1 MKKIAIALCIVLG
14 CAVAHAQ
21 DYCATSRFDTTDVFT
36 KGQIAIDTVVYG
48 YNIDWQG
55 NGDSLKLEAFY
66 PKNSVDPLA
75 RRPVIML
82 THGGG
87 FVSGSL
93 SGMRDDAMYFA
104 RKGFV
109 AFTIDYRLGWNQVCV
124 PNNTSNVK
132 AIYRANQDARAA
144 MRYMI
149 ANASAYKIDTGR
161 IFLFGKSAGAVNS
174 LVMHFAT
181 EADFEALL
189 PGIADSLGGLNT
201 STNPLTTPFT
211 IKGIATVSG
220 GLPDL
225 SSITAQNMIPLQMFH
240 GTEDIVV
247 PYKTAHPYGCTEFP
261 TLSGSFDI
269 ASRLRMLGGCFEFC
283 FDTDAGHGDVY
294 DGDQALVY
302 KRISHAFKRVLCD
315 DCRQTV
321 YRNKTLISDQ
331 SFSLIASADEEPI
344 ENSPLALYPNPCRDK
359 VAISGVEA
367 RSLTLVDNLG
377 EVVAKIDGAVDM
389 IDMSRYPEGAYLVV
403 VTDRSGST
411 VTRRLM
417 KIDGR

>member
-1 MKKIAIALCIVLG
+1 MKKIAIALFIVLS
-14 CAVAHAQ
+14 CVVAHAQ
-21 DYCATSRFDTTDVFT
+21 DYCNTSRFDTTDVFT

-55 NGDSLKLEAFY
+55 HGDSLKLEVFY

-87 FVSGSL
+87 FVNGNL
-93 SGMRDDAMYFA
+93 GGMRSNALYFA

-132 AIYRANQDARAA
+132 AVYRANQDGRAA
-144 MRYMI
+144 MRYMM
-149 ANASAYKIDTGR
+149 AHASAYKIDTSKV
-161 IFLFGKSAGAVNS
+161 FLFGKSAGAVNS

-181 EADFEALL
+181 EADFDAIL

-201 STNPLTTPFT
+201 STNALTTPFS

-220 GLPDL
+220 GLFDL
-225 SSITAQNMIPLQMFH
+225 SSITSQNMIPLQMFH
-240 GTEDIVV
+240 GVQDVVV
-247 PYKTAHPYGCTEFP
+247 PYRTDHPYGCTEFP
-261 TLSGSFDI
+261 EISGSFDI
-269 ASRLRMLGGCFEFC
+269 ANRLRQLGGCFELC
-283 FDTDAGHGDVY
+283 FDPDAGHGDVY
-294 DGDQALVY
+294 DGEENFIY

-315 DCRQTV
+315 DCRQIV

-331 SFSLIASADEEPI
+331 SFSLIASAEEEEG
-344 ENSPLALYPNPCRDK
+344 ENSPLSLYPNPCRDM
-359 VAISGVEA
+359 VTISGVAA
-367 RSLTLVDNLG
+367 RSVRLINDRG
-377 EVVAKIDGAVDM
+377 EVVAKADGAVTT
-389 IDMSRYPEGAYLVV
+389 IDMSGYAQGAYLLV
-403 VTDRSGST
+403 VTDAAGST
-411 VTRRLM
+411 FTRRLM
-417 KIDGR
+417 KLEGR